1 MYKPALTA
9 ASIFAV
15 LAVIL
20 GAFGAHALKQIFTPD
35 QLLSFETGV
44 RYQFYHAFALLFAG
58 VIYSVFPSKLLKWA
72 ATCFSIGIVFFSGS
86 IYLLTY
92 LKATSSIGLG
102 GLGAITPLGGLF
114 FIAGWIL
121 LFFGI
126 QQGQAARKHS

>member
-44 RYQFYHAFALLFAG
+44 RYQFYHAFALLFTG
-58 VIYSVFPSKLLKWA
+58 VIYSVFQSKLLKWA
-72 ATCFSIGIVFFSGS
+72 VTCFILGIIGFSGS

-92 LKATSSIGLG
+92 LKATSNIGLG
-102 GLGAITPLGGLF
+102 GLGIITPIGGLF